1 MTRSAQDLD
10 LGILLG
16 LGYQQFV
23 HELREA
29 LAERGFGDAG
39 PSYGYVFR
47 SLDLRPMNISELA
60 DRLTITKQGAAQ
72 LVDEMEKRGYVERR
86 PDPSDGRAKLL
97 YLSEK
102 GDSALAAARRFHRG
116 VERKLVKTHGA
127 AAVRNLRTL
136 LETITTPENLGDPR
150 WRAPHV

>member
-1 MTRSAQDLD
+1 MTRSAQDHD

-23 HELREA
+23 HEMREA
-29 LAERGFGDAG
+29 LAEQGFADAG

-47 SLDLRPMNISELA
+47 SLDRRALNISELA
-60 DRLTITKQGAAQ
+60 DRLSITKQGAAQ

-86 PDPSDGRAKLL
+86 PDPDDGRAKLL
-97 YLSEK
+97 YLSPK
-102 GDSALAAARRFHRG
+102 GTAALAAARRFHRAK
-116 VERKLVKTHGA
+116 ERELARTHGA
-127 AAVRNLRTL
+127 DALRTLRTL
-136 LETITTPENLGDPR
+136 LESIVTPANLADPR

>member
-23 HELREA
+23 HEMRES
-29 LAERGFGDAG
+29 LAAQGFGDAG
-39 PSYGYVFR
+39 PAYGYVFR
-47 SLDLRPMNISELA
+47 NLDRAAMNISELA

-72 LVDEMEKRGYVERR
+72 LVDEMEKRGYVQRR

-97 YLSEK
+97 YLSDK
-102 GDSALAAARRFHRG
+102 GNRALAAARRFHRDT
-116 VERKLVKTHGA
+116 ERELVKTQGA
-127 AAVRNLRTL
+127 EAVRTLRAL
-136 LETITTPENLGDPR
+136 LETIATPANLADPR

>member
-16 LGYQQFV
+16 LGYQHFV
-23 HELREA
+23 HEMREA
-29 LAERGFGDAG
+29 LAEKGFGDAG

-47 SLDLRPMNISELA
+47 SLDLRAMNISELA

-86 PDPSDGRAKLL
+86 PDPGDRRAKLL
-97 YLSEK
+97 YLSDK
-102 GDSALAAARRFHRG
+102 GNNALAAARRFHRDL
-116 VERKLVKTHGA
+116 ERKLVKAHGA
-127 AAVRNLRTL
+127 EAVRTLRTL
-136 LETITTPENLGDPR
+136 LEAITTPENLADPR
-150 WRAPHV
+150 WRAPHI